1 GALAVFGDL
10 QGSKETVCFT
20 QRGGQTLLI
29 LLESGQL
36 SEGQMRPSQ
45 FTLGLKSGEQLEG
58 SLQMF
63 PGFCE
68 IALRASTP
76 SQGALRQAHAKAVL
90 DVAAHVQAAPGHGLR
105 LYQVAVQEIGFA
117 QARRSPPFTL
127 GEAKGAIAF
136 DN

>member
-1 GALAVFGDL
+1 MWCLGHPEHAACATRLLLASQCETRGLRKTQGARAVFGDL
-10 QGSKETVCFT
+10 QGSKETVRFT

-68 IALRASTP
+68 IALRAS
-76 SQGALRQAHAKAVL
+76 
-90 DVAAHVQAAPGHGLR
+90 
-105 LYQVAVQEIGFA
+105 
-117 QARRSPPFTL
+117 
-127 GEAKGAIAF
+127 
-136 DN
+136 